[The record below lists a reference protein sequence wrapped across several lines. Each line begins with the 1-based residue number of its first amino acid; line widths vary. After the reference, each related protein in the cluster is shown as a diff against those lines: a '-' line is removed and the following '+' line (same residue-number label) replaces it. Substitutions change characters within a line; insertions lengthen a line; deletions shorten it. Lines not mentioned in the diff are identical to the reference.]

1 MAGLATDREGLCPI
15 PLAGREFQTLTAT
28 VGPPGYVP
36 KTVDWFRYE
45 MESRS
50 ELKEYRLRLDR
61 GRSLEGEMRDPG
73 GQPVARAHLT
83 VSFAVSDLAE
93 REQLTSSNG
102 ESDADGH
109 WILDQLPSASGS
121 SSLTIE
127 HPDFALLRTNLAVSE
142 ARLAQPILVLQPG
155 VSVTGVVVDD
165 KGGPIC
171 GATVVDDDTKAQ
183 PSRELSAWTTSDG
196 LFFFPHVSPGKLWLQ
211 ARAEHYRQ
219 AAKELDL
226 SSDIDEVRL
235 LLSPVSRTNAPPQ
248 ESVFDRKLHLQGMVL
263 DDATG
268 QPIPRFK
275 VLFGRQAVWGHMQPV
290 PSFHGLTAPPRFLG
304 EGYDGVFDWN
314 WPLQSAE
321 LTRFQLEVRTPG
333 YAPEVSGTIEA
344 SNNTAVITFRLKRS
358 DRITAKVLT
367 PDGTPAVGAKLC
379 LAGKD
384 SLPTIRTDPTQQTE
398 LVYYGSTEPERQTTT
413 DGEGKFWLKPI
424 AGADRLI
431 VLHDSGCRIV
441 RLTDLG
447 SEQVVL
453 QAWGGF
459 KESFG
464 SGMNPGRIDRS
475 V

>member
-1 MAGLATDREGLCPI
+1 M
-15 PLAGREFQTLTAT
+15 
-28 VGPPGYVP
+28 
-36 KTVDWFRYE
+36 
-45 MESRS
+45 
-50 ELKEYRLRLDR
+50 
-61 GRSLEGEMRDPG
+61 
-73 GQPVARAHLT
+73 
-83 VSFAVSDLAE
+83 
-93 REQLTSSNG
+93 
-102 ESDADGH
+102 
-109 WILDQLPSASGS
+109 
-121 SSLTIE
+121 
-127 HPDFALLRTNLAVSE
+127 
-142 ARLAQPILVLQPG
+142 
-155 VSVTGVVVDD
+155 
-165 KGGPIC
+165 
-171 GATVVDDDTKAQ
+171 
-183 PSRELSAWTTSDG
+183 
-196 LFFFPHVSPGKLWLQ
+196 
-211 ARAEHYRQ
+211 
-219 AAKELDL
+219 
-226 SSDIDEVRL
+226 

-314 WPLQSAE
+314 FSPQSAE

-384 SLPTIRTDPTQQTE
+384 SLPTIRTDPTQQTGCH
-398 LVYYGSTEPERQTTT
+398 LRRQHRTQQTTT

-453 QAWGGF
+453 QAWGGLRRA
-459 KESFG
+459 S
-464 SGMNPGRIDRS
+464 DRD
-475 V
+475 